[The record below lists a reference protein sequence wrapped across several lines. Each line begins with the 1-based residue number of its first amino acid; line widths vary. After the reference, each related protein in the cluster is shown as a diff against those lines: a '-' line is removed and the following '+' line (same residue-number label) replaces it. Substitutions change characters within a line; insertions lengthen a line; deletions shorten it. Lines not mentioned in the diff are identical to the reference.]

1 MTEISAA
8 LVKEL
13 RESTG
18 AGMMDCKRAL
28 VETAGDIEAARKLLR
43 EKGMASAGKRAGR
56 DTTEGRVAVRTGA
69 TKATIVAVGC
79 ETEPVS
85 KNDGFL
91 VFLDK
96 VLDTV
101 DAGGPAAADGL
112 DAERVELVAKI
123 GENIAIRGAVRFEG
137 AAGDV
142 FASYVH
148 PPANKIGV
156 LVHGRGNADT
166 ARLLCMHVSFAAP
179 RYLTRDEVPAD
190 EVAAEREVLLKRP
203 DVEAKPENVRDKIVD
218 GILAKNF
225 FGQTVLLDQQWIH
238 DTGKNVS
245 QALKEGGFELL
256 GFQRFAVAE

>member
-28 VETAGDIEAARKLLR
+28 VETAGDIDAARKLLR
-43 EKGMASAGKRAGR
+43 EKGMAQAGKRAGR
-56 DTTEGRVAVRTGA
+56 DTTEGRVAVKIGSSSA
-69 TKATIVAVGC
+69 TLVAVGC

-85 KNDGFL
+85 KNEAFL
-91 VFLDK
+91 SF
-96 VLDTV
+96 LDTV
-101 DAGGPAAADGL
+101 LDVVDRGGPAAADGL
-112 DAERVELVAKI
+112 EGERVELVAKI
-123 GENIAIRGAVRFEG
+123 GENIAVRGAVRFEG
-137 AAGDV
+137 EVGDT

-156 LVHGRGNADT
+156 LVHGKGNADT
-166 ARLLCMHVSFAAP
+166 ARLLCMHGSFAAP
-179 RYLTRDEVPAD
+179 RFITRDEVPAD
-190 EVAAEREVLLKRP
+190 EVAAEREILMKRP
-203 DVEAKPENVRDKIVD
+203 DLDGKPDNVKEKIVD

-225 FGQTVLLDQQWIH
+225 FGQSVLLDQQWIH
-238 DTGKNVS
+238 DTGKTVG

-256 GFQRFAVAE
+256 GFQRFAVSE